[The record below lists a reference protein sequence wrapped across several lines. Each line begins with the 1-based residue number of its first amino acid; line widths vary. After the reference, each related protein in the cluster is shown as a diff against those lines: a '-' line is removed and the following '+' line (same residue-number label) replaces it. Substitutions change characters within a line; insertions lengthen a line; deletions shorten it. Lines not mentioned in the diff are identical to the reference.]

1 MKQIPKRRKVLHLL
15 LEIAISVMNKVFYIT
30 IKQTKLVF
38 LLVAILSILLLAFK
52 LDQISDRIEWKE
64 GVRIQWSDFQGGA
77 SNYSNENQLSATKTE
92 ITLRTKVDDSKIEHQ
107 VRCFFIKSKS
117 WKKEGVSETLLQHEQ
132 LHFDIAELF
141 ARKLR
146 KDLSRKTSINDNN
159 EIYFKG
165 IYKNVINECIAMQ
178 LQYDRETNHSR
189 NRQFQVLWEG
199 AIQEKLQ
206 QLSNYNK
213 ELVVSDTNLE

>member
-1 MKQIPKRRKVLHLL
+1 
-15 LEIAISVMNKVFYIT
+15 
-30 IKQTKLVF
+30 
-38 LLVAILSILLLAFK
+38 
-52 LDQISDRIEWKE
+52 
-64 GVRIQWSDFQGGA
+64 
-77 SNYSNENQLSATKTE
+77 
-92 ITLRTKVDDSKIEHQ
+92 VDDSKIEHQ